1 MEKEIKKIQ
10 FCGFRDRTTPTFVEK
25 DVKGKTLYYGSDN
38 KFPEYL
44 YDLYL
49 KSALL
54 QSIVNGTSDMVMGD
68 DIIIENNQYW
78 TEYINDNGDS
88 LTDIMKKMVVD
99 YMIFGGYAVK
109 VSKNSLGEVVDLEWL
124 DFKNIRCSKDGKDIF
139 YYIDGYGSNKEVI
152 KYQRF
157 DMNEKQ
163 SVSIY
168 YFNGHI
174 SRGIYPVPVYN
185 GALSAIETSIEIS
198 KFHLSTIRK
207 NFSGN
212 FIINY
217 NDSNYTEEQKHQIK
231 DAIKKQYT
239 GADNAG
245 SVMLAFNNGKENAVT
260 VTRIPEDNFDKKY
273 EALKESTFKE
283 IFIGFRATPQLF
295 GYTLEG
301 TGFSKQ
307 EFNEAFTLYNKT
319 TVKPIQKDIL
329 NSLKKIFV
337 DTPVEITIIPFN
349 IEDSKNEEVI

>member
-1 MEKEIKKIQ
+1 MEKELKKIQ
-10 FCGFRDRTTPTFVEK
+10 FCGFRDRTTPTFTEK
-25 DVKGKTLYYGSDN
+25 DVKGKTLYYGNDN

-68 DIIIENNQYW
+68 NILIENSPYW
-78 TEYINDNGDS
+78 NDYINDNGDT
-88 LTDIMKKMVVD
+88 LVDILKKCVVD
-99 YMIFGGYAVK
+99 YMIFGGYALKINKNTLDEVK
-109 VSKNSLGEVVDLEWL
+109 DIEWI
-124 DFKNIRCSKDGKDIF
+124 DFRKLRCSKDGKTIF
-139 YYIDGYGSNKEVI
+139 YYEEGYGVQNKILQFE
-152 KYQRF
+152 KY
-157 DMNEKQ
+157 DSKEKQ
-163 SVSIY
+163 TTSIF

-174 SRGIYPVPVYN
+174 SRGVYPVPVYN

-239 GADNAG
+239 GTDNAG

-273 EALKESTFKE
+273 DALKESTFKE

-295 GYTLEG
+295 GYSLEG
-301 TGFSKQ
+301 TGFNKQ
-307 EFNEAFTLYNKT
+307 EFIEAFTLYNKT
-319 TVKPIQKDIL
+319 TVQPIQKDLL
-329 NSLKKIFV
+329 NNIKKII
-337 DTPVEITIIPFN
+337 DDIEITIIPFN
-349 IEDSKNEEVI
+349 LEQNKEEII

>member
-1 MEKEIKKIQ
+1 MEKEVKKIQ

-25 DVKGKTLYYGSDN
+25 DVKGKTLYYGNDN

-54 QSIVNGTSDMVMGD
+54 QSIVNGTSDMVIGNK
-68 DIIIENNQYW
+68 IIIENSNYW
-78 TEYINDNGDS
+78 NDYINDEGDT
-88 LTDIMKKMVVD
+88 LIDILKKCVVD
-99 YMIFGGYAVK
+99 YMIFGGYALK
-109 VSKNSLGEVVDLEWL
+109 INKNSLDSVTDIEWI
-124 DFKNIRCSKDGKDIF
+124 DFRKLRCSKDGQSIF
-139 YYIDGYGSNKEVI
+139 YYKEGYGVNGEVTVFE
-152 KYQRF
+152 KF
-157 DMNEKQ
+157 DTKKRQ
-163 SVSIY
+163 STSIF
-168 YFNGHI
+168 YFKGHI

-273 EALKESTFKE
+273 DALKESTFKE

-295 GYTLEG
+295 GYSLEG
-301 TGFSKQ
+301 TGFNKQ
-307 EFNEAFTLYNKT
+307 EFQEAFTLYNKT
-319 TVKPIQKDIL
+319 TVQPIQKDLL
-329 NSLKKIFV
+329 NNIKKIIE
-337 DTPVEITIIPFN
+337 DLELTIIPFN
-349 IEDSKNEEVI
+349 LEETKNEEII